1 MIGVTSVALFAGQ
14 TVLGANYY
22 WDSDGIAAGDNVVLG
37 TSLGGAG
44 SWDTSS
50 LLWYNSATNSD
61 VAWPNSLSDTAIFTG
76 TAGTVTLAGAGVNA
90 GSLQF
95 LTTGYTLGG
104 AALTLGGTGSNV
116 FVGSSITASINS
128 VIAGSNGLGVYG
140 PGTLNLTGLNSYTG
154 NTSISN
160 GATLN
165 LDFTTNATDIINNT
179 SPLVFNGGTLKLS
192 GVSGATDS
200 QTFASTSV
208 AGNAVIT
215 LTQNS
220 ATSLTVN
227 LGAITQTAGG
237 TLNFSAAPSA
247 SVIANTTSSNDAS
260 GILGTW
266 ATVGTGTAVRYATV
280 SGGAIAPYTG
290 ATAATANLANLTS
303 ATTNYSF
310 TGAAA
315 TLAGNLTANT
325 LQFTSDTVGRTIAL
339 GANTLTL
346 NGILNTSSQ
355 VYTISG
361 TGTIAVGANN
371 DLVISGSNSV
381 TISSAITGTGKNLIY
396 NGTAGALTLNTT
408 ASTFT
413 GTTYVNSG
421 GGSVALSLANVLNS
435 ASSLVVNGGT
445 IGQTT
450 FAQSLAA
457 VTLRAGTINGTTG
470 LLTSA
475 AAFDLQS
482 GTVSAAMAGTNG
494 LNKTTA
500 GTVTLSPTT
509 AGTLGGAINIKA
521 GTLVMGGTAVVSFA
535 GTNTINLGESGTSAD
550 ARLAVSNTQATYAN
564 PIVLTT
570 GATGNLSIGNQGTT
584 AITFNNAT
592 TVTGTNNL
600 FIGNTSSGG
609 LTLTNVNN
617 TGAVVNAGSGSGTT
631 TITTLGTSV
640 NSITQAGVSPLT
652 ITNAVSGTAVGN
664 LFSNTGTGLF
674 TLTAGP
680 SSGTNLVFN
689 TTSTGGITV
698 TGAMSGPTGTITGS
712 GTGTGIVTL
721 TAAIPSTITN
731 IIQNGAGTLTL
742 TSGANAYTGTT
753 TVTQGTLSF
762 AGTPATGA
770 TSGLGNATSN
780 IILGGA
786 STLGILNYTGAAATM
801 TRNVTINAGGGQIN
815 STTATLTITPGAAID
830 LTNGPLTIGGANNVT
845 IGSATTTTAAF
856 TGTNSLTKVG
866 AGTLTLSDVGGNVFT
881 SAVMPINITAGT
893 LALLTTNVNTTNI
906 LGSGLITIT
915 PGATFS
921 TNFGGAGA
929 TTLANAFTIAAAAGT
944 ANISVGSGAFQ
955 DATGAITFAA
965 GSTAATI
972 LRLSNSNTTTTT
984 LNLGGTVSGTGSI
997 QLNSSGASGSPIIL
1011 SGPQNQ
1017 TGSITN
1023 VGTASGNTSTTSLAS
1038 TATIG
1043 SGITAITQ
1051 SGTNPFTV
1059 AAAVPLSA
1067 TLNTF
1072 ASTNSG
1078 TFTFTGG
1085 FTGAQPLTFNSSSTG
1100 AITVSTGAINNGGNV
1115 TFNSNGNGN
1124 YSVTS
1129 AMTNTGTIT
1138 NSGTGGGTTT
1148 ISGNISSNVTN
1159 VVQSSANTQFILSGT
1174 NTYTGSSTVTAGILD
1189 FTTTSAIPAYSTSP
1203 ATAFGRIAVAA
1214 GATLILP
1221 YGGTSSV
1228 TATDI
1233 TNLFNGTYNV
1243 FAAGSSFGLDTT
1255 NASPTPAVLSSVLA
1269 DPGGAIGALN
1279 FTKSGANA
1287 LTVGSANTY
1296 TGWTAIVN
1304 GTLNA
1309 SIINSVN
1316 GGTPT
1321 FAASSLGAPTTVS
1334 NGTIRLGFGTTTGTL
1349 SYTGNGETT
1358 DRVIDLAGNTGGGG
1372 IDNSGLGTLTFSNSP
1387 TFSGIGA
1394 KSLTFSGA
1402 SNISFTAPITGN
1414 FSTGTSPL
1422 TINKIGTGTLTLSG
1436 ANTATTLI
1444 VGGGT
1449 VNTGTT
1455 GLTLNNTTSAT
1466 IQTTGATAGST
1477 VFINGKI
1484 IFVGVGA
1491 LANGAD
1497 VGATVAGV
1505 TLDLT
1510 GAVLAGT
1517 VANANVD
1524 FFSAGTT
1531 VLGNANTYQGQTQ
1544 ISGTT
1549 LVVTSLGTANGAAPS
1564 SLGQPA
1570 AGNSVT
1576 GNLYSTI
1583 LATSGVLKYVGTGE
1597 TTDRALDLR
1606 GTTTATTIDQSG
1618 TGLLKF
1624 TGVNTAAG
1632 AGAKTMTL
1640 QGSTTGTGEISG
1652 PIVDNTTTNTTGI
1665 TKAGTGK
1672 WTLSGVNTYTGATT
1686 VNGGNLVLS
1695 TPGSLSNTAIT
1706 INNGGTFSP
1715 LAGTVAGSSAAG
1727 TAGAKLTLNSGG
1739 TLNLADGVVGNFTVN
1754 QQASFVAATV
1764 GTFAGGS
1771 IVFDL
1776 SSAASDQISF
1786 PSTLGTVTSSGAN
1799 AISINPIS
1807 GSLTAGTY
1815 TLINSA
1821 AAGSSLSNAN
1831 FYLASPNLVVGGT
1844 LYNLSLSG
1852 TGGTEVLTVATGGAA
1867 AAPNTAY
1874 WQGAQ
1879 ADGKWNTQTV
1889 GFTTNWATSALG
1901 NVDTF
1906 ALPAST
1912 TNVIFTANSATNLIT
1927 TLEQNFTINSLTFTG
1942 GGTANSAGATIASG
1956 TGTNSLTINAAAL
1969 NGNAAGN
1976 GISVSATAG
1985 ADTIS
1990 ANVILGASQTWT
2002 NNSTTGT
2009 LTISG
2014 VVSDGGS
2021 NFNLTTAGAGTTSL
2035 TNSANT
2041 YGGIS
2046 TINGGVL
2053 RVSTLANGGLASSIG
2068 QSSNAAGNLV
2078 FGATSSLQYTGGS
2091 VAIDRNFTINA
2102 GVIGTIDVTQA
2113 GTNLALTGVTG
2124 AVTTG
2129 ALTKAGVGTL
2139 TLNGAQTYTGNTL
2152 VTNGTLNIAG
2162 TGSLTGLAASS
2173 KLNINPTAGNNAV
2186 ANYSSSAT
2194 STLFAITGANVAGTA
2209 SAYNQSNGV
2218 VNLTPGTTT
2227 GTQGVVNAN
2236 SAYGYYNITGGTLKD
2251 TGRFTLTNQGT
2262 ASATN
2267 GTGTGVQTGVVFVGG
2282 TGTIDHT
2289 STEWFLSYGLGQVT
2303 VADSGKI
2310 DRTGSTTAAPYGIIM
2325 NTATGVTGGGYGVLN
2340 LSGSGAQVLLGAGG
2354 MKFGNATT
2362 AGQGD
2367 GLSAFVNLGAG
2378 TLSTGVI
2385 SAVSMPAAPTA
2396 TNFGYWNYTGGTMKA
2411 TAALSTGWAPASAA
2425 TITFIHTIYG
2435 AVNNS
2440 AVSGAPS
2447 FNGGL
2452 TVDTNNFAVT
2462 IPAAMPLL
2470 GASGY
2475 RVTQSDLTVS
2485 GGSGYIGAPAVIFSK
2500 PASASGVPAAGYAL
2514 ISGGSVV
2521 GIVITDP
2528 GVYASGETPT
2538 ITLVGG
2544 GSTTAATVTSVA
2556 LTTANS
2562 NTGGLT
2568 KINSGTLTMSGA
2580 ANTFGGVVDIKG
2592 GLLTVT
2598 TLANGGVASTLG
2610 ASSNAASNLL
2620 LDGGFLG
2627 YSGTVA
2633 GTTDRNFTLAA
2644 SNSGLDAS
2652 GTTAGTFTLTSANSM
2667 TVASNL
2673 GAANFILQGTGTG
2686 TAGSGS
2692 LGTLIA
2698 DGSSTTVSLIKN
2710 GTGTWNVTNSAN
2722 TYTGSTTING
2732 GILSVA
2738 KLANGGSNSSIGASS
2753 NAASNLVLNGGTLLY
2768 TGSGDTTNRNYTFGN
2783 ATTASGATIDS
2794 SGTGALVIGGSMTA
2808 INAAANTQVLTL
2820 NAAAG
2825 TGNNTISG
2833 IVDSNT
2839 GTGALTGVTKTG
2851 AGTWIIGAGS
2861 TYTGA
2866 TTISS
2871 GTLGVA
2877 SGVTTLGGSLTMAAG
2892 AGLTMS
2898 DGLTNTVT
2906 VSGAATLAPASGAT
2920 TSLTFDINGL
2930 SNGVNDVL
2938 AIGGA
2943 GTVGA
2948 GTTTIFL
2955 NGIGVD
2961 ATVGNSYTII
2971 TAGSGLNPAN
2981 FVLGNINSRVIFGA
2995 TAYQATL
3002 SGTATTETV
3011 TLGVGGLALAY
3022 FTGNA
3027 DSTTLNATIG
3037 GGTVTNFATDI
3048 TGATDTVT
3056 APNSFTDVFFTA
3068 STVTSPTI
3076 INTLGQNTTF
3086 NSLNFTS
3093 GAPAVTIN
3101 ESGAFTLSLVS
3112 GINVASGSAAQTINV
3127 PLILSTA
3134 AQTITNNSSNLL
3146 TIGGGVTAG
3155 SNALTFAGSGATT
3168 LSGASAFTTSSNVTV
3183 NSGAGAVT
3191 ISSPITLGGAST
3203 FSNNS
3208 SNLFSI
3214 SGNVTNGGFALTTGG
3229 TGNTNI
3235 SGAISGS
3242 GGLTKVGTGTTT
3254 LSVAQNYAGPTVIST
3269 GTLASTADQSLSSGL
3284 TFGIAAGDTTN
3295 GALDLSSANATFT
3308 GALTVQTN
3316 SATNNTIT
3324 IGPSKTLTVNGG
3336 MTVGYSASSGSSTT
3350 SKLTAT
3356 GGGSMAVNGTNLL
3369 VGVDITGAVNSGW
3382 FNKATLD
3389 VSGLASFST
3398 NVTNFNIGSGGTSAP
3413 TGNVILSNTAN
3424 NIIATTMIVGNTGGN
3439 NGNGTSTLTLGAGTN
3454 TIQANTINI
3463 GLGKGSGPGVVT
3475 FASQT
3480 AGSLG
3485 TVTIANKAGTGA
3497 ANITVG
3503 NNNGTVTGGG
3513 AIGTLDLRGHTA
3525 TVNAGTLLIASNNNT
3540 STGPVQGTVSF
3551 DAGNFTVATI
3561 NMAPKTAAGVA
3572 LAQATLN
3579 VGGGN
3584 FTVNTAFTL
3593 GSQVTAGTSQATLN
3607 LTGGTFTSN
3616 VAITQGGGAT
3626 TSTISLNGA
3635 SAILDMTA
3643 HNIGS
3648 STNLI
3653 TLDTKVGTL
3662 QNIGLINTSAGVT
3675 KTTTGTL
3682 TLTGTNT
3689 FTGGVSLTGTAG
3701 QLNINSSTALG
3712 ATPGTFNIG
3721 VAGTVL
3727 DNTSGADI
3735 TLANNNAQTWGAN
3748 FTFTGTNSLN
3758 MGTGAVA
3765 LGSSTRQVTV
3775 SNNTLTEG
3783 GVISGSTGSVGL
3795 TKAGNGVLALTG
3807 ASNYTGP
3814 TTVTA
3819 GNLQVGAGGVLGGT
3833 TGTGSVTSAVSATS
3847 TTFNTTATVS
3857 GSDYQNVAVSNQ
3869 KIVVGPTVSGTG
3881 TITGNVT
3888 IGTGT
3893 NGLSVGVLSPGD
3905 NGGTTN
3911 GQINITGNLVI
3922 SNGSQIRLQLASSS
3936 SVDNH
3941 FDYTAITAKTY
3952 LDGITITSQDYI
3964 DYWKSPVTG
3973 SSYDSVKVTGGITL
3987 GTGGSATYPTIL
3999 VTAGSSPSFGLGGIY
4014 KLFDWSTVATPDSL
4028 KGTGSFALG
4037 TDFVLPDLQSGT
4049 SGLFWDTSA
4058 FTTYGVVVIVPEPS
4072 RALLFFF
4079 GLVALVTR
4087 RRRK

>member
-1 MIGVTSVALFAGQ
+1 M
-14 TVLGANYY
+14 
-22 WDSDGIAAGDNVVLG
+22 
-37 TSLGGAG
+37 
-44 SWDTSS
+44 
-50 LLWYNSATNSD
+50 
-61 VAWPNSLSDTAIFTG
+61 
-76 TAGTVTLAGAGVNA
+76 
-90 GSLQF
+90 
-95 LTTGYTLGG
+95 
-104 AALTLGGTGSNV
+104 
-116 FVGSSITASINS
+116 
-128 VIAGSNGLGVYG
+128 
-140 PGTLNLTGLNSYTG
+140 
-154 NTSISN
+154 
-160 GATLN
+160 
-165 LDFTTNATDIINNT
+165 
-179 SPLVFNGGTLKLS
+179 
-192 GVSGATDS
+192 
-200 QTFASTSV
+200 TFS
-208 AGNAVIT
+208 
-215 LTQNS
+215 
-220 ATSLTVN
+220 
-227 LGAITQTAGG
+227 
-237 TLNFSAAPSA
+237 
-247 SVIANTTSSNDAS
+247 
-260 GILGTW
+260 
-266 ATVGTGTAVRYATV
+266 
-280 SGGAIAPYTG
+280 
-290 ATAATANLANLTS
+290 
-303 ATTNYSF
+303 
-310 TGAAA
+310 
-315 TLAGNLTANT
+315 
-325 LQFTSDTVGRTIAL
+325 
-339 GANTLTL
+339 
-346 NGILNTSSQ
+346 NTSS
-355 VYTISG
+355 
-361 TGTIAVGANN
+361 
-371 DLVISGSNSV
+371 
-381 TISSAITGTGKNLIY
+381 
-396 NGTAGALTLNTT
+396 
-408 ASTFT
+408 
-413 GTTYVNSG
+413 
-421 GGSVALSLANVLNS
+421 
-435 ASSLVVNGGT
+435 
-445 IGQTT
+445 
-450 FAQSLAA
+450 
-457 VTLRAGTINGTTG
+457 
-470 LLTSA
+470 
-475 AAFDLQS
+475 
-482 GTVSAAMAGTNG
+482 
-494 LNKTTA
+494 
-500 GTVTLSPTT
+500 
-509 AGTLGGAINIKA
+509 GTLTGNINIKA
-521 GTLVMGGTAVVSFA
+521 GTLVLGSTGAAIVPFA
-535 GTNTINLGESGTSAD
+535 AANTINLGDSSGSAD
-550 ARLAVSNTQATYAN
+550 ARLAFASTAATYAN
-564 PIVLTT
+564 PIVLNSST
-570 GATGNLSIGNQGTT
+570 TGNLSIGNTGTT
-584 AITFNNAT
+584 AISLTNAT
-592 TVTGTNNL
+592 GITGTHDL
-600 FIGNTSSGG
+600 ILGNTSTGSLTFANVNNVGAVTNNGTGAGATIITLLGSGVTSLNQIG
-609 LTLTNVNN
+609 TTPLTLTP
-617 TGAVVNAGSGSGTT
+617 AWSAAQFGS
-631 TITTLGTSV
+631 
-640 NSITQAGVSPLT
+640 T
-652 ITNAVSGTAVGN
+652 ITNNGAGLLTLTGGVSGGN
-664 LFSNTGTGLF
+664 
-674 TLTAGP
+674 
-680 SSGTNLVFN
+680 NLVFN

-742 TSGANAYTGTT
+742 TSAANAYTGTT

-770 TSGLGNATSN
+770 TSGLGNSSSN

-815 STTATLTITPGAAID
+815 STAATLTITPGAAID
-830 LTNGPLTIGGANNVT
+830 LTTGPLTVGGANNVT

-866 AGTLTLSDVGGNVFT
+866 AGTLTLSDIGGNAFT
-881 SAVMPINITAGT
+881 SAAMPINITTGT
-893 LALLTTNVNTTNI
+893 LALLTTNVSTTNI
-906 LGSGLITIT
+906 LGNGLITIT
-915 PGATFS
+915 PGATL
-921 TNFGGAGA
+921 TANFGGAGA
-929 TTLANAFTIAAAAGT
+929 TTLANAFTIAATSGT
-944 ANISVGSGAFQ
+944 ANISVTSGAFQ

-972 LRLSNSNTTTTT
+972 LKLNNSNTTTTT
-984 LNLGGTVSGTGSI
+984 LTLGGTVTGTGTI

-1023 VGTASGNTSTTSLAS
+1023 VGTASGNTSTTTLAS

-1043 SGITAITQ
+1043 VGITAITQ

-1148 ISGNISSNVTN
+1148 ISGNIGSNVTN
-1159 VVQSSANTQFILSGT
+1159 VLQSGANTQLILSGT
-1174 NTYTGSSTVTAGILD
+1174 NTYTGTSTVTGGILD
-1189 FTTTSAIPAYSTSP
+1189 FTTTLAIPGYSTSP
-1203 ATAFGRIAVAA
+1203 AAAFNRITAAA
-1214 GATLILP
+1214 GTTLILP
-1221 YGGTSSV
+1221 YGGTNSV

-1255 NASPTPAVLSSVLA
+1255 NASPTPAVLPSVLA
-1269 DPGGAIGALN
+1269 DPGGSIGALN
-1279 FTKSGANA
+1279 FTKSGTNA

-1309 SIINSVN
+1309 SIIGNVGATS
-1316 GGTPT
+1316 G
-1321 FAASSLGAPTTVS
+1321 SLGAPTTVS

-1358 DRVIDLAGNTGGGG
+1358 DRIFDLAGHTGGGG
-1372 IDNSGLGTLTFSNSP
+1372 IDNSGLGTLTISNSP
-1387 TFSGIGA
+1387 TFSGVGA
-1394 KSLTFSGA
+1394 KALTLSGA
-1402 SNISFTAPITGN
+1402 SNITFNSPITGN
-1414 FSTGTSPL
+1414 FSTGTAPL
-1422 TINKIGTGTLTLSG
+1422 TINKQGAGTVSLNG
-1436 ANTATTLI
+1436 ANTAATLI

-1449 VNTGTT
+1449 FNTGAT
-1455 GLTLNNTTSAT
+1455 GLSLGNTSGAT
-1466 IQTTGATAGST
+1466 VQTTGATAGTT
-1477 VFINGKI
+1477 VFINGKL
-1484 IFVGVGA
+1484 IFTGVGA
-1491 LANGAD
+1491 SANGAD

-1517 VANANVD
+1517 VTNANVD

-1531 VLGNANTYQGQTQ
+1531 ILGNANTYQGQTQ
-1544 ISGTT
+1544 INGTT

-1570 AGNSVT
+1570 AGNSIT

-1606 GTTTATTIDQSG
+1606 GTTSATTIDQSG

-1624 TGVNTAAG
+1624 AGTNTAVG
-1632 AGAKTMTL
+1632 AGVKTMTL

-1715 LAGTVAGSSAAG
+1715 LAGTVAGSIAAG

-1739 TLNLADGVVGNFTVN
+1739 TLNLADGAVGNFTVN

-1771 IVFDL
+1771 IIFDL
-1776 SSAASDQISF
+1776 SSAASDLISF
-1786 PSTLGTVTSSGAN
+1786 PSTVGTVTSSGAN

-1807 GSLTAGTY
+1807 GSLTAGNY

-1879 ADGKWNTQTV
+1879 ADGKWNTQTG

-1906 ALPAST
+1906 ALPTSN
-1912 TNVIFTANSATNLIT
+1912 TNVIFTANSATNLST
-1927 TLEQNFTINSLTFTG
+1927 TLEQNFVINSLTFTG
-1942 GGTANSAGATIASG
+1942 TGTSNTAGSTIASG

-1969 NGNAAGN
+1969 NGNTAGN
-1976 GISVSATAG
+1976 GINVSATAG

-2002 NNSTTGT
+2002 NSSTTGA
-2009 LTISG
+2009 LTIGG

-2021 NFNLTTAGAGTTSL
+2021 NFNLTTAGAGTTAL

-2041 YGGIS
+2041 YGGIT
-2046 TINGGVL
+2046 TINGGIL
-2053 RVSTLANGGLASSIG
+2053 RVSTLANGGSASSIG
-2068 QSSNAAGNLV
+2068 QSSAAAGNLV

-2113 GTNLALTGVTG
+2113 GTNLALAGVTG

-2129 ALTKAGVGTL
+2129 ALTKTGLGTL

-2162 TGSLTGLAASS
+2162 TGSLTGLAAST
-2173 KLNINPTAGNNAV
+2173 KLNINPTVGNNAV
-2186 ANYSSSAT
+2186 VNYSSSAT
-2194 STLFAITGANVAGTA
+2194 STLLAITGATVAGTA

-2218 VNLTPGTTT
+2218 VNLTPGNTT

-2282 TGTIDHT
+2282 TGTIDQT
-2289 STEWFLSYGLGQVT
+2289 SAEWFLSYGLGQVT

-2310 DRTGSTTAAPYGIIM
+2310 DRTGSNTGAPYGIIM
-2325 NTATGVTGGGYGVLN
+2325 NTATGVTGGAYGVLN

-2362 AGQGD
+2362 TGQGD

-2425 TITFIHTIYG
+2425 TITFIHTVYG

-2470 GASGY
+2470 GASGF

-2500 PASASGVPAAGYAL
+2500 PASASGVPASGYAL

-2544 GSTTAATVTSVA
+2544 GATTAATVTSGA

-2568 KINSGTLTMSGA
+2568 KINTGTLTMSGA

-2652 GTTAGTFTLTSANSM
+2652 GTTAGTFSFTNAGPM
-2667 TVASNL
+2667 AVASSL
-2673 GAANFILQGTGTG
+2673 GAANLILQGTGTG
-2686 TAGSGS
+2686 NAGSGS
-2692 LGTLIA
+2692 IGTLIA
-2698 DGSSTTVSLIKN
+2698 DGSGTTVSLIKN
-2710 GTGTWNVTNSAN
+2710 GTGTWNVTNNAN
-2722 TYTGSTTING
+2722 AYTGSTTING

-2738 KLANGGSNSSIGASS
+2738 KLAIGGNNSSIGASS

-2768 TGSGDTTNRNYTFGN
+2768 TGSGDTTDRNYTFGN
-2783 ATTASGATIDS
+2783 ATTAAGATIDS

-2808 INAAANTQVLTL
+2808 INTAANTQVLTL

-2851 AGTWIIGAGS
+2851 AGTWIIGSGS

-2866 TTISS
+2866 TTISA

-2877 SGVTTLGGSLTMAAG
+2877 SGATTLGGSLTMAAG
-2892 AGLTMS
+2892 SAFTMS
-2898 DGLTNTVT
+2898 DGLTSTVT
-2906 VSGAATLAPASGAT
+2906 VSGAATLAPASGAP

-2930 SNGVNDVL
+2930 SNGINDVL
-2938 AIGGA
+2938 VIGGA

-2971 TAGSGLNPAN
+2971 TAASGLNPAN
-2981 FVLGNINSRVIFGA
+2981 FVLGNVNSRVIFGA

-3011 TLGVGGLALAY
+3011 TLGVGGLAFAY

-3027 DSTTLNATIG
+3027 DSTTLNATSG
-3037 GGTVTNFATDI
+3037 GGAVTNFATDI
-3048 TGATDTVT
+3048 TGATDTVVS
-3056 APNSFTDVFFTA
+3056 PNSFTDVFFTA
-3068 STVTSPTI
+3068 ATVTSPTTI
-3076 INTLGQNTTF
+3076 ATLGQNTIF

-3093 GAPAVTIN
+3093 GAPAFTIN
-3101 ESGAFTLSLVS
+3101 ESGAFALSLVS

-3155 SNALTFAGSGATT
+3155 TNALTFAGSGATT
-3168 LSGASAFTTSSNVTV
+3168 LSGGAFTTSSNVTV

-3191 ISSPITLGGAST
+3191 ISSPITLGAVST
-3203 FSNNS
+3203 FTNNS
-3208 SNLFSI
+3208 SNLLSI
-3214 SGNVTNGGFALTTGG
+3214 GGNVTNGGFALSTGG
-3229 TGNTNI
+3229 TGNTSI

-3254 LSVAQNYAGPTVIST
+3254 LTVAQNYTGPTVISA
-3269 GTLASTADQSLSSGL
+3269 GTLASTVDQSLSSAL
-3284 TFGIAAGDTTN
+3284 TFGTAAAATTN

-3316 SATNNTIT
+3316 SATANTIT
-3324 IGPSKTLTVNGG
+3324 IGPSKTLTINGG
-3336 MTVGYSASSGSSTT
+3336 MTVGYSATTGSSTT

-3356 GGGSMAVNGTNLL
+3356 GGGSMAVNGTNLI
-3369 VGVDITGAVNSGW
+3369 VGVDITGAPNDPY

-3389 VSGLASFST
+3389 VSGLASFSA
-3398 NVTNFNIGSGGTSAP
+3398 NVTNFNVGSGGTSAP
-3413 TGNVILSNTAN
+3413 TGNLILSNTAN
-3424 NIIATTMIVGNTGGN
+3424 NLIATTMIVGNTGGN
-3439 NGNGTSTLTLGAGTN
+3439 NGNGTSTLTLGTGTN
-3454 TIQANTINI
+3454 TIQANTISI

-3480 AGSLG
+3480 AGSPG

-3525 TVNAGTLLIASNNNT
+3525 TVNAGTLLIGSNNNT
-3540 STGPVQGTVSF
+3540 STGSVQGTVSF

-3593 GSQVTAGTSQATLN
+3593 GSQATAGTSQATLN

-3626 TSTISLNGA
+3626 TSTITLNGA
-3635 SAILDMTA
+3635 SAVLDMTA
-3643 HNIGS
+3643 HNIGT

-3653 TLDTKVGTL
+3653 TLDARVGTL

-3689 FTGGVSLTGTAG
+3689 FTGGVNLTTVPG

-3712 ATPGTFNIG
+3712 ATAGTFNIG

-3727 DNTSGADI
+3727 DNTTAADI

-3748 FTFTGTNSLN
+3748 FTFNGTKSLN

-3765 LGSSTRQVTV
+3765 LGSLTRQVTV

-3783 GVISGSTGSVGL
+3783 GVISGSSGSVGL

-3819 GNLQVGAGGVLGGT
+3819 GTLQVGTGGVLGSSL
-3833 TGTGSVTSAVSATS
+3833 GTGSVTSAVSATS
-3847 TTFNTTATVS
+3847 TIFNTTATVN
-3857 GSDYQNVAVSNQ
+3857 GADYQNTAVSNQ
-3869 KIVVGPTVSGTG
+3869 KIVAGPTVSGTG

-3905 NGGTTN
+3905 NAGTSN

-3922 SNGSQIRLQLASSS
+3922 SNGSQIQLQLTSSS

-3941 FDYTAITAKTY
+3941 FVYTAKTAKTY
-3952 LDGITITSQDYI
+3952 LDGISVSSQDFI
-3964 DYWKSPVTG
+3964 DFWKSPVAG
-3973 SSYDSVKVTGGITL
+3973 SSYDSVKVSGSITL
-3987 GTGGSATYPTIL
+3987 GTGGSASYPTVL
-3999 VTAGSSPSFGLGGIY
+3999 VTAGSSPSFGVGGIY
-4014 KLFDWSTVATPDSL
+4014 KLFDWSTIATTDSL
-4028 KGTGSFALG
+4028 KGTGSFVLG

-4049 SGLFWDTSA
+4049 SGLVWDTSA
-4058 FTTYGVVVIVPEPS
+4058 FTTYGVVVVVPEPS

-4079 GLVALVTR
+4079 GLVALITR